1 MEFLLGL
8 MLGGGLGFIV
18 SVVLTSGKIYRGDK

>member
-8 MLGGGLGFIV
+8 MIGGGLGFIV
-18 SVVLTSGKIYRGDK
+18 AVVLTSDKIYRGDK

>member
-8 MLGGGLGFIV
+8 MIGGGLGFIV
-18 SVVLTSGKIYRGDK
+18 AVVLTSSKIYRGDK